1 VSGRIVVGVDGSENS
16 IAALRWAA
24 TEAQLRAA
32 ILVIVTSWTFPY
44 TDAGLGGGPVQ
55 FDPAALE
62 QDAGKVLRDAID
74 AAGLDAAQ
82 LEMVQERAHE
92 GRPADVLLEASRDAD
107 LLVVGSRGHGAIMG
121 ALVGSVSAKVMQHS
135 TVPVVIVHPPKA

>member
-24 TEAQLRAA
+24 TEAQIRAA
-32 ILVIVTSWTFPY
+32 TLVVVTSWTYPY
-44 TDAGLGGGPVQ
+44 TDSAPGVAAPV
-55 FDPAALE
+55 FDPGALE
-62 QDAGKVLRDAID
+62 QDAGAVLRDAID

-92 GRPADVLLEASRDAD
+92 GRPADVLLEVSRDAD
-107 LLVVGSRGHGAIMG
+107 MLVVGSRGHGAIVG
-121 ALVGSVSAKVMQHS
+121 ALVGSVSAKVLQHS
-135 TVPVVIVHPPKA
+135 TVPVVIVHPPKG